1 MFKYKQNLVY
11 FQVVLLFS
19 YIELTLIKLDY
30 HPVCVLLPRNI
41 KQAKM
46 ILKEQVKSL
55 IDRRDALRRHL

>member
-1 MFKYKQNLVY
+1 MTFFLESLQYP
-11 FQVVLLFS
+11 VVINFEQS
-19 YIELTLIKLDY
+19 FLIKLDY